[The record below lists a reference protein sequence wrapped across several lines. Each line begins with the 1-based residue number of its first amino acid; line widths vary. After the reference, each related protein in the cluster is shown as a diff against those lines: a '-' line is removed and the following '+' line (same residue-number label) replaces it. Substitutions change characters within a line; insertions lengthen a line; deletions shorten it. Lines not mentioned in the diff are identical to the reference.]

1 MLTIPKIK
9 DLVDSP
15 SEKYKQIFNQMSNSN
30 TSTTNTSNISTT
42 YTKKDLLPAEDSMKR
57 DLKQFLKKQLN
68 VNQSDNTTDI
78 FSLDESKYSPYSS

>member
-15 SEKYKQIFNQMSNSN
+15 SEKYKQIFNQMSNS
-30 TSTTNTSNISTT
+30 NTSNISTT

-78 FSLDESKYSPYSS
+78 FSLDESKYSTYSS